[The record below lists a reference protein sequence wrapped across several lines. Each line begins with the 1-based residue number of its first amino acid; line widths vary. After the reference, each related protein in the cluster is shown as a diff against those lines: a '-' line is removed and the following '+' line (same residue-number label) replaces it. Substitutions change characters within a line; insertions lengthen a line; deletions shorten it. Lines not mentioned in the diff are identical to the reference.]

1 MNYKELLYNKD
12 KILTF
17 YPELAVIL
25 NKFDEIESKRI
36 SEETGELKKPDKTGL
51 NKAIFLNQLNYWI
64 ELNEQAGIN
73 FEDGYYWS
81 YSSYPKMIE
90 RDFPYWSVDT
100 LKRAVTSLEKYGIV
114 ISANYNSMKMDKK
127 KWYRIDYKRLQ
138 EVIDIVKHH
147 DELANSDVNAI
158 CPDVDA
164 KCTDDEGNVSRAIE
178 ENRCN
183 KDYSSK
189 ENNDK
194 NCILPNTE
202 KETLPSVG
210 KDIQTSAPNNYNKLN
225 IYNIPPRTKE
235 QKANRYNARNQ
246 SSLFD
251 YNDEDVENLVT
262 EIYESIYG
270 AKENIFEDHDIC
282 LSIFLITEFFKKYQK
297 YREEKHPMVTQNQ
310 AENILKMIRDPDTDM
325 AKDDLVDDKEEPLF
339 YLEMMEEHFKTKW
352 GKKNGGDF
360 NYRIMLFFKDT
371 TQNLLYQR
379 VKHKREDAL

>member
-12 KILTF
+12 KVLTF

-64 ELNEQAGIN
+64 ELNEQSGIN

-158 CPDVDA
+158 CTDVDA
-164 KCTDDEGNVSRAIE
+164 KCTDDEGNVSRAIK
-178 ENRCN
+178 ENRYN

-189 ENNDK
+189 ENTDK
-194 NCILPNTE
+194 DCTLSSTE
-202 KETLPSVG
+202 EKTLPSSG
-210 KDIQTSAPNNYNKLN
+210 KGVKTSAPNNIN
-225 IYNIPPRTKE
+225 ILGINNIPPRTKE
-235 QKANRYNARNQ
+235 QKQERYKQAKKNHSVDYKDEELPTILYNGFN
-246 SSLFD
+246 SLYGD
-251 YNDEDVENLVT
+251 KEDIL
-262 EIYESIYG
+262 
-270 AKENIFEDHDIC
+270 EDHDIC
-282 LSIFLITEFFKKYQK
+282 LTMALVKQFFEKFKQ
-297 YREEKHPMVTQNQ
+297 YRGERHPMVYANDLDQFLGMIRNADLDMVKDGIVEEDEEPQYYLDMMDEYFGSDIGKNNNMDCDYHIWMFFTERTQN
-310 AENILKMIRDPDTDM
+310 IL
-325 AKDDLVDDKEEPLF
+325 
-339 YLEMMEEHFKTKW
+339 Y
-352 GKKNGGDF
+352 N
-360 NYRIMLFFKDT
+360 
-371 TQNLLYQR
+371 R
-379 VKHKREDAL
+379 VKQKRNE

>member
-12 KILTF
+12 KVLTF

-64 ELNEQAGIN
+64 ELNEQSGIN

-158 CPDVDA
+158 CIDVDA
-164 KCTDDEGNVSRAIE
+164 KCTDDEGNVSRAIK
-178 ENRCN
+178 ENRYN

-189 ENNDK
+189 ENTDK
-194 NCILPNTE
+194 DCTLSSTE
-202 KETLPSVG
+202 EKTLPSSG
-210 KDIQTSAPNNYNKLN
+210 KGVKTSAPNNIN
-225 IYNIPPRTKE
+225 ILGINNIPPRTKE
-235 QKANRYNARNQ
+235 QKQERYAHAKKNRSVDYKDEELPTILYNGFN
-246 SSLFD
+246 SLYGD
-251 YNDEDVENLVT
+251 KEDIL
-262 EIYESIYG
+262 
-270 AKENIFEDHDIC
+270 EDHDIC
-282 LSIFLITEFFKKYQK
+282 LTMALVKQFFEKFKQYRGERHPIVYANDLDQFLSMIRNADLNIVKDGIVEEDDEPQYYLDMMDEYFGSDIGKNNNMDCDYHIWLFFTEKTQNILYNRVKQK
-297 YREEKHPMVTQNQ
+297 REE
-310 AENILKMIRDPDTDM
+310 
-325 AKDDLVDDKEEPLF
+325 
-339 YLEMMEEHFKTKW
+339 
-352 GKKNGGDF
+352 
-360 NYRIMLFFKDT
+360 
-371 TQNLLYQR
+371 
-379 VKHKREDAL
+379 

>member
-12 KILTF
+12 KVLTF

-64 ELNEQAGIN
+64 ELNEQSGIN

-158 CPDVDA
+158 CIDVDA
-164 KCTDDEGNVSRAIE
+164 KCTDDEGNVSRAIK
-178 ENRCN
+178 ENRYN

-189 ENNDK
+189 ENTDK
-194 NCILPNTE
+194 DCTLSSTE
-202 KETLPSVG
+202 EKTLPSSG
-210 KDIQTSAPNNYNKLN
+210 KGVKTSAPNNIN
-225 IYNIPPRTKE
+225 ILGINNIPPRTKE
-235 QKANRYNARNQ
+235 QKQERYAHAKKNRSVDYKDEELPTILYNGFN
-246 SSLFD
+246 SLYGD
-251 YNDEDVENLVT
+251 KEDIL
-262 EIYESIYG
+262 
-270 AKENIFEDHDIC
+270 EDHDIC
-282 LSIFLITEFFKKYQK
+282 LTMALVKQFFEKFKQYRGERHPIVYANDLDQFLSMIRNADLDMVKDGIVEEDDEPQYYLDMMDEYFGSDIGKNNNMDCDYHIWLFFTEKTQNILYNRVKQK
-297 YREEKHPMVTQNQ
+297 REE
-310 AENILKMIRDPDTDM
+310 
-325 AKDDLVDDKEEPLF
+325 
-339 YLEMMEEHFKTKW
+339 
-352 GKKNGGDF
+352 
-360 NYRIMLFFKDT
+360 
-371 TQNLLYQR
+371 
-379 VKHKREDAL
+379 

>member
-12 KILTF
+12 KVLTF
-17 YPELAVIL
+17 YPELAVVL
-25 NKFDEIESKRI
+25 NKFDQIESKRI

-73 FEDGYYWS
+73 FKDGYYWS
-81 YSSYPKMIE
+81 YSSYPRMIE

-114 ISANYNSMKMDKK
+114 ISANYNSVKMDKK

-147 DELANSDVNAI
+147 DDLANSDVNAI

-164 KCTDDEGNVSRAIE
+164 KCTDDEGNVSRAIK

-194 NCILPNTE
+194 DCTLSSTE
-202 KETLPSVG
+202 EKTLPSSG
-210 KDIQTSAPNNYNKLN
+210 KAVKTSAPNNIN
-225 IYNIPPRTKE
+225 ININNIPPRTKE
-235 QKANRYNARNQ
+235 QKQERYKQTWNNL
-246 SSLFD
+246 SEE
-251 YNDEDVENLVT
+251 YNDEDVPQLLFDKFNSL
-262 EIYESIYG
+262 YG
-270 AKENIFEDHDIC
+270 DKEDIIQDHDIC
-282 LSIFLITEFFKKYQK
+282 LTVAVVTYYFEQYREHTGEQHIMISTDYADQFLGVIASDKSPLVKAAIEEEDELEFYRDMIDEFF
-297 YREEKHPMVTQNQ
+297 RS
-310 AENILKMIRDPDTDM
+310 KM
-325 AKDDLVDDKEEPLF
+325 
-339 YLEMMEEHFKTKW
+339 
-352 GKKNGGDF
+352 GKRSGKVYD
-360 NYRIMLFFKDT
+360 RHIWLFFT
-371 TQNLLYQR
+371 EENQRILCER
-379 VKHKREDAL
+379 VKQKWEE

>member
-12 KILTF
+12 KVLTF

-64 ELNEQAGIN
+64 ELNEQSGIN

-90 RDFPYWSVDT
+90 RDFPYWSVDM

-158 CPDVDA
+158 CTDVDA
-164 KCTDDEGNVSRAIE
+164 KCTDDEGNVSRAIK
-178 ENRCN
+178 ENRYN

-189 ENNDK
+189 ENTDK
-194 NCILPNTE
+194 DCTLSSTE
-202 KETLPSVG
+202 EKTLPSSG
-210 KDIQTSAPNNYNKLN
+210 KGVKTSAPNNIN
-225 IYNIPPRTKE
+225 ILGINNIPPRTKE
-235 QKANRYNARNQ
+235 QKQERYAHAKKNRSVDYKDEELPTILYNGFN
-246 SSLFD
+246 SLYGD
-251 YNDEDVENLVT
+251 KEDIL
-262 EIYESIYG
+262 
-270 AKENIFEDHDIC
+270 EDHDIC
-282 LSIFLITEFFKKYQK
+282 LTMALIKQFFEKFKQ
-297 YREEKHPMVTQNQ
+297 YRGERHPMVYANDLDQFLSMIRNADLDMVKDGIVEEDEEPQYYLDMMDEYFGSDIGKNNNMDCDYHIWLFFTEKTQN
-310 AENILKMIRDPDTDM
+310 IL
-325 AKDDLVDDKEEPLF
+325 
-339 YLEMMEEHFKTKW
+339 Y
-352 GKKNGGDF
+352 N
-360 NYRIMLFFKDT
+360 
-371 TQNLLYQR
+371 R
-379 VKHKREDAL
+379 VKQKREE

>member
-12 KILTF
+12 KVLTF

-64 ELNEQAGIN
+64 ELNEQSGIN

-158 CPDVDA
+158 CIDVDA
-164 KCTDDEGNVSRAIE
+164 KCTDDEGNVSRAIK
-178 ENRCN
+178 ENRYN

-189 ENNDK
+189 ENTDK
-194 NCILPNTE
+194 DCTLSSTE
-202 KETLPSVG
+202 EKTLPSAG
-210 KDIQTSAPNNYNKLN
+210 KGVKTSAPNNN
-225 IYNIPPRTKE
+225 ININNIPPRTKE
-235 QKANRYNARNQ
+235 QKQERYKQTWNNL
-246 SSLFD
+246 SEE
-251 YNDEDVENLVT
+251 YNDEDVPQLLFDKFNSL
-262 EIYESIYG
+262 YG
-270 AKENIFEDHDIC
+270 DIEDILQDHDIC
-282 LSIFLITEFFKKYQK
+282 LTMAVITYYFKQYREHMDEQHMMISTDYANQFLGVIASDKSPLVKAAIEEEDELEFYRDMIDEFFRSKMGK
-297 YREEKHPMVTQNQ
+297 RSEKVYDRHIWMFFTDENQ
-310 AENILKMIRDPDTDM
+310 RILC
-325 AKDDLVDDKEEPLF
+325 E
-339 YLEMMEEHFKTKW
+339 
-352 GKKNGGDF
+352 
-360 NYRIMLFFKDT
+360 
-371 TQNLLYQR
+371 R
-379 VKHKREDAL
+379 VKQKWEE

>member
-12 KILTF
+12 KVLTF

-64 ELNEQAGIN
+64 ELNEQSGIN

-158 CPDVDA
+158 CIDVDA
-164 KCTDDEGNVSRAIE
+164 KCTDDEGNVSRAIK
-178 ENRCN
+178 ENRYN

-189 ENNDK
+189 ENTDK
-194 NCILPNTE
+194 DCTLSSTE
-202 KETLPSVG
+202 EKTLPSSG
-210 KDIQTSAPNNYNKLN
+210 KGVKTSAPNNN
-225 IYNIPPRTKE
+225 INININNIPPRTKE
-235 QKANRYNARNQ
+235 QKQERYAHAKNNRSVDYKDEELPTILYNGFN
-246 SSLFD
+246 SLYGD
-251 YNDEDVENLVT
+251 KEDIL
-262 EIYESIYG
+262 
-270 AKENIFEDHDIC
+270 EDHDIC
-282 LSIFLITEFFKKYQK
+282 LTMELIKQFFEKFKQ
-297 YREEKHPMVTQNQ
+297 YRGERHPMVYANDLDQFLSMIRNADLDMVKDGIVEEDEEPQYYLDMMDEYFGSDIGKNNNMDCDYHIWLFFTEKTQN
-310 AENILKMIRDPDTDM
+310 IL
-325 AKDDLVDDKEEPLF
+325 
-339 YLEMMEEHFKTKW
+339 Y
-352 GKKNGGDF
+352 N
-360 NYRIMLFFKDT
+360 
-371 TQNLLYQR
+371 R
-379 VKHKREDAL
+379 VKQKRED

>member
-12 KILTF
+12 KVLTF

-64 ELNEQAGIN
+64 ELNEQSGIN

-158 CPDVDA
+158 CTDVDA
-164 KCTDDEGNVSRAIE
+164 KCTDDEGNVSRAIK
-178 ENRCN
+178 ENRYN

-189 ENNDK
+189 ENTDK
-194 NCILPNTE
+194 DCTLSSTE
-202 KETLPSVG
+202 EKTLPSSG
-210 KDIQTSAPNNYNKLN
+210 KGVKTSAPNNN
-225 IYNIPPRTKE
+225 INININNIPPRTKE
-235 QKANRYNARNQ
+235 QKQERYAHAKKNRSVDYKDEELPTILYNGFN
-246 SSLFD
+246 SLYGD
-251 YNDEDVENLVT
+251 KEDIL
-262 EIYESIYG
+262 
-270 AKENIFEDHDIC
+270 EDHDIC
-282 LSIFLITEFFKKYQK
+282 LTMALVSKFFEKFKQ
-297 YREEKHPMVTQNQ
+297 YRGERHPMVYANDLDQFLSMIRNADLDMVKDGIVEEDEEPQYYLDMMDEYFGSDIGKNNNMDCDYHIWLFFTEKTQN
-310 AENILKMIRDPDTDM
+310 IL
-325 AKDDLVDDKEEPLF
+325 
-339 YLEMMEEHFKTKW
+339 Y
-352 GKKNGGDF
+352 N
-360 NYRIMLFFKDT
+360 
-371 TQNLLYQR
+371 R
-379 VKHKREDAL
+379 VKQKREE

>member
-164 KCTDDEGNVSRAIE
+164 KCTDDDGNVSRAIE
-178 ENRCN
+178 ENRYN

-194 NCILPNTE
+194 NFILSNKE
-202 KETLPSVG
+202 RETLPSAG

-251 YNDEDVENLVT
+251 YKDEDVENLVT

-325 AKDDLVDDKEEPLF
+325 AKDDLVDDKEEPLV

>member
-12 KILTF
+12 KVLTF

-64 ELNEQAGIN
+64 ELNEQSGIN

-100 LKRAVTSLEKYGIV
+100 LKRAEKKKKKYGIV

-158 CPDVDA
+158 CIDVDA
-164 KCTDDEGNVSRAIE
+164 KCTDDEGNVSRAIK
-178 ENRCN
+178 ENRYN

-189 ENNDK
+189 ENTDK
-194 NCILPNTE
+194 DCTLSSTE
-202 KETLPSVG
+202 EKTLPSSG
-210 KDIQTSAPNNYNKLN
+210 KGVKTSAPNNIN
-225 IYNIPPRTKE
+225 ILGINNIPPRTKE
-235 QKANRYNARNQ
+235 QKQERYAHAKNNRSVDYKDEELPTILYNGFN
-246 SSLFD
+246 SLYGD
-251 YNDEDVENLVT
+251 KEDIL
-262 EIYESIYG
+262 
-270 AKENIFEDHDIC
+270 EDHDIC
-282 LSIFLITEFFKKYQK
+282 LTMALVSNFFEKFKQ
-297 YREEKHPMVTQNQ
+297 YRGERHPMVYANDLDQFLSMIRNADLDMVKDGIVEEDEEPQYYLDMMDEYFGSDIGKNNNMDCDYHIWLFFTERTQN
-310 AENILKMIRDPDTDM
+310 IL
-325 AKDDLVDDKEEPLF
+325 
-339 YLEMMEEHFKTKW
+339 Y
-352 GKKNGGDF
+352 N
-360 NYRIMLFFKDT
+360 
-371 TQNLLYQR
+371 R
-379 VKHKREDAL
+379 VKQKRNE

>member
-12 KILTF
+12 KVLTF

-64 ELNEQAGIN
+64 ELNEQSGIN

-158 CPDVDA
+158 CIDVDA
-164 KCTDDEGNVSRAIE
+164 KCTDDEGNVSRAIK
-178 ENRCN
+178 ENRYN

-189 ENNDK
+189 ENTDK
-194 NCILPNTE
+194 DCTLSSTE
-202 KETLPSVG
+202 EKTLPSSG
-210 KDIQTSAPNNYNKLN
+210 KGVKTSAPNNN
-225 IYNIPPRTKE
+225 INININNIPPRTKE
-235 QKANRYNARNQ
+235 QKQERYAHAKKNHSVDYKDEELPTILYNGFN
-246 SSLFD
+246 SLYGD
-251 YNDEDVENLVT
+251 KEDIL
-262 EIYESIYG
+262 
-270 AKENIFEDHDIC
+270 EDHDIC
-282 LSIFLITEFFKKYQK
+282 LTMALVKQFFEKFKQYRGERHPIVYANDLDQFLSMIRNADLDMVKDGIVEEDDEPQYYLDMMDEYFGSDIGKNNNMDCDYHIWLFFTEKTQNILYNRVKQK
-297 YREEKHPMVTQNQ
+297 REE
-310 AENILKMIRDPDTDM
+310 
-325 AKDDLVDDKEEPLF
+325 
-339 YLEMMEEHFKTKW
+339 
-352 GKKNGGDF
+352 
-360 NYRIMLFFKDT
+360 
-371 TQNLLYQR
+371 
-379 VKHKREDAL
+379 

>member
-12 KILTF
+12 KVLTF

-64 ELNEQAGIN
+64 ELNEQSGIN

-158 CPDVDA
+158 CIDVDA
-164 KCTDDEGNVSRAIE
+164 KCTDDEGNVSRAIK
-178 ENRCN
+178 ENRYN

-189 ENNDK
+189 ENTDK
-194 NCILPNTE
+194 DCTLSSTE
-202 KETLPSVG
+202 EKTLPSAG
-210 KDIQTSAPNNYNKLN
+210 KGVKTSAPNNN
-225 IYNIPPRTKE
+225 ININNIPPRTKE
-235 QKANRYNARNQ
+235 QKQERYAHAKNNRSVDYKDEELPTILYNGFN
-246 SSLFD
+246 SLYGD
-251 YNDEDVENLVT
+251 KEDIL
-262 EIYESIYG
+262 
-270 AKENIFEDHDIC
+270 KDHDIC
-282 LSIFLITEFFKKYQK
+282 LTMALVKQFFEKFKQ
-297 YREEKHPMVTQNQ
+297 YRGERHPMVYANDLDQFLSMIRNADLDMVKDGIVEEDEEPQYYLDMMDEYFGSDIGKNNNMDCDYHIWLFFTEKTQN
-310 AENILKMIRDPDTDM
+310 IL
-325 AKDDLVDDKEEPLF
+325 
-339 YLEMMEEHFKTKW
+339 Y
-352 GKKNGGDF
+352 N
-360 NYRIMLFFKDT
+360 
-371 TQNLLYQR
+371 R
-379 VKHKREDAL
+379 VKQKREE

>member
-12 KILTF
+12 KVLTF

-64 ELNEQAGIN
+64 ELNEQSGIN

-158 CPDVDA
+158 CIDVDA
-164 KCTDDEGNVSRAIE
+164 KCTDDEGNVSRAIKK
-178 ENRCN
+178 NRYN

-189 ENNDK
+189 ENTNKD
-194 NCILPNTE
+194 CTLSSTE
-202 KETLPSVG
+202 EKTLPSSG
-210 KDIQTSAPNNYNKLN
+210 KGVKTSAPNNIN
-225 IYNIPPRTKE
+225 ILDINNIPPRTKE
-235 QKANRYNARNQ
+235 QKQKRCTQAKKNRSLDYKDEELPTILYNGFN
-246 SSLFD
+246 SLYGD
-251 YNDEDVENLVT
+251 KEDIL
-262 EIYESIYG
+262 
-270 AKENIFEDHDIC
+270 EDHDIC
-282 LSIFLITEFFKKYQK
+282 LTMALIKQFFEKFKQ
-297 YREEKHPMVTQNQ
+297 YRGERHPMVYANDLDQFLSMIRNADLDMVKDGIVEEDEEPGYYLDMMDEYFGSDIGKNNNMDCDYHIWLFFTEKTQN
-310 AENILKMIRDPDTDM
+310 IL
-325 AKDDLVDDKEEPLF
+325 
-339 YLEMMEEHFKTKW
+339 Y
-352 GKKNGGDF
+352 N
-360 NYRIMLFFKDT
+360 
-371 TQNLLYQR
+371 R
-379 VKHKREDAL
+379 VKQKREE

>member
-12 KILTF
+12 KVLTF

-64 ELNEQAGIN
+64 ELNEQSGIN

-158 CPDVDA
+158 CTDVDA
-164 KCTDDEGNVSRAIE
+164 KCTDDEGNVSRAIK
-178 ENRCN
+178 ENRYN

-189 ENNDK
+189 ENTDK
-194 NCILPNTE
+194 DCTLSSTE
-202 KETLPSVG
+202 EKTLPSSG
-210 KDIQTSAPNNYNKLN
+210 KGVKTSAPNNIN
-225 IYNIPPRTKE
+225 ILGINNIPPRTKE
-235 QKANRYNARNQ
+235 QKQERYKQAKKNHSVDYKDEELPTILYNGFN
-246 SSLFD
+246 SLYGD
-251 YNDEDVENLVT
+251 KEDIL
-262 EIYESIYG
+262 
-270 AKENIFEDHDIC
+270 EDHDIC
-282 LSIFLITEFFKKYQK
+282 LTMALVKQFFEKFKQ
-297 YREEKHPMVTQNQ
+297 YRGERHPMVYANDLDQFLGMIRNADLDMVKDGIVEEDEEPQYYLDMMDEYFGSDIGKNNNMDCDYHIWLFFTERTQN
-310 AENILKMIRDPDTDM
+310 IL
-325 AKDDLVDDKEEPLF
+325 
-339 YLEMMEEHFKTKW
+339 Y
-352 GKKNGGDF
+352 N
-360 NYRIMLFFKDT
+360 
-371 TQNLLYQR
+371 R
-379 VKHKREDAL
+379 VKQKRNE

>member
-12 KILTF
+12 KVLTF

-25 NKFDEIESKRI
+25 NKFDQIESKRV

-73 FEDGYYWS
+73 FKDGYYWS
-81 YSSYPKMIE
+81 YSSYPRMIE

-147 DELANSDVNAI
+147 DDLANSDVNAI
-158 CPDVDA
+158 CTDVDA
-164 KCTDDEGNVSRAIE
+164 KCTDDEGNVSRAIK

-194 NCILPNTE
+194 DCTLSSTE
-202 KETLPSVG
+202 EKTLPSAG
-210 KDIQTSAPNNYNKLN
+210 KGVKTSAPNNN
-225 IYNIPPRTKE
+225 INININNIPPRTKE
-235 QKANRYNARNQ
+235 QKQERYAHAKNNRSVDYKDEELPTILYNGFN
-246 SSLFD
+246 SLYGD
-251 YNDEDVENLVT
+251 KEDIL
-262 EIYESIYG
+262 
-270 AKENIFEDHDIC
+270 EDHDIC
-282 LSIFLITEFFKKYQK
+282 LTMALVSNFFEKFKQ
-297 YREEKHPMVTQNQ
+297 YRGERHPMVYANDLDQFLSMIRNADLDMVKDGIVEEDEEPQYYLDMMDEYFGSDIGKNNNMDCDYHIWLFFTEKTQN
-310 AENILKMIRDPDTDM
+310 IL
-325 AKDDLVDDKEEPLF
+325 
-339 YLEMMEEHFKTKW
+339 Y
-352 GKKNGGDF
+352 N
-360 NYRIMLFFKDT
+360 
-371 TQNLLYQR
+371 R
-379 VKHKREDAL
+379 VKQKWEE

>member
-12 KILTF
+12 KVLTF

-36 SEETGELKKPDKTGL
+36 SEETGEIKKPDKTGL

-64 ELNEQAGIN
+64 ELNEQSGIN

-158 CPDVDA
+158 CTDVDA
-164 KCTDDEGNVSRAIE
+164 KCTDDEGNVSRAIK
-178 ENRCN
+178 ENRYN

-189 ENNDK
+189 ENTDK
-194 NCILPNTE
+194 DCTLSSTE
-202 KETLPSVG
+202 EKTLPSSG
-210 KDIQTSAPNNYNKLN
+210 KGVKTSAPNNIN
-225 IYNIPPRTKE
+225 ILGINNIPPRTKE
-235 QKANRYNARNQ
+235 QKQERYKQAKKNHSVDYKDEELPTILYNGFN
-246 SSLFD
+246 SLYGD
-251 YNDEDVENLVT
+251 KEDIL
-262 EIYESIYG
+262 
-270 AKENIFEDHDIC
+270 EDHDIC
-282 LSIFLITEFFKKYQK
+282 LTMALVKQFFEKFKQ
-297 YREEKHPMVTQNQ
+297 YRGERHPMVYANDLDQFLGMIRNADLDMVKDGIVEEDEEPQYYLDMMDEYFGSDIGKNNNMDCDYHIWLFFTERTQN
-310 AENILKMIRDPDTDM
+310 IL
-325 AKDDLVDDKEEPLF
+325 
-339 YLEMMEEHFKTKW
+339 Y
-352 GKKNGGDF
+352 N
-360 NYRIMLFFKDT
+360 
-371 TQNLLYQR
+371 R
-379 VKHKREDAL
+379 VKQKRNE

>member
-12 KILTF
+12 KVLTF

-64 ELNEQAGIN
+64 ELNEQSGIN

-158 CPDVDA
+158 CTDVDA
-164 KCTDDEGNVSRAIE
+164 KCTDDEGNVSRAIK
-178 ENRCN
+178 ENRYN

-189 ENNDK
+189 ENTDK
-194 NCILPNTE
+194 DCTLSSTE
-202 KETLPSVG
+202 EKTLPSSG
-210 KDIQTSAPNNYNKLN
+210 KGVKTSAPNNIKN
-225 IYNIPPRTKE
+225 ININNIPPRTKE
-235 QKANRYNARNQ
+235 QKQERYAHVKNNRSVDYKDEELPTILYNGFN
-246 SSLFD
+246 SLYGD
-251 YNDEDVENLVT
+251 KEDIL
-262 EIYESIYG
+262 
-270 AKENIFEDHDIC
+270 EDHDIC
-282 LSIFLITEFFKKYQK
+282 LTMALVSNFFEKFKQ
-297 YREEKHPMVTQNQ
+297 YRGERHPMVYANDLDQFLSMIRNADLDMVKDGIVEEDEEPQYYLDMMDEYFGSDIGKNNNMDCDYHIWLFFTEKTQN
-310 AENILKMIRDPDTDM
+310 IL
-325 AKDDLVDDKEEPLF
+325 
-339 YLEMMEEHFKTKW
+339 Y
-352 GKKNGGDF
+352 N
-360 NYRIMLFFKDT
+360 
-371 TQNLLYQR
+371 R
-379 VKHKREDAL
+379 VKQKREE

>member
-12 KILTF
+12 KVLTF

-64 ELNEQAGIN
+64 ELNEQSGIN

-158 CPDVDA
+158 CIDVDA
-164 KCTDDEGNVSRAIE
+164 KCTDDEGNVSRAIK
-178 ENRCN
+178 ENRYN

-189 ENNDK
+189 ENTDK
-194 NCILPNTE
+194 DCTLSSTE
-202 KETLPSVG
+202 EKTLPSSG
-210 KDIQTSAPNNYNKLN
+210 KGVKTSAPNNIN
-225 IYNIPPRTKE
+225 ILGINNIPPRTKE
-235 QKANRYNARNQ
+235 QKQERYAHAKKNRSVDYKDEELPTILHNGFN
-246 SSLFD
+246 SLYGD
-251 YNDEDVENLVT
+251 KEDIL
-262 EIYESIYG
+262 
-270 AKENIFEDHDIC
+270 EDHDIC
-282 LSIFLITEFFKKYQK
+282 LTMALVKQFFEKFKQYRGERHPIVYANDLDQFLSMIRNADLDMVKDGIVEEDDEPQYYLDMMDEYFGSDIGKNNNMDCDYHIWLFFTEKTQNILYNRVKQK
-297 YREEKHPMVTQNQ
+297 REE
-310 AENILKMIRDPDTDM
+310 
-325 AKDDLVDDKEEPLF
+325 
-339 YLEMMEEHFKTKW
+339 
-352 GKKNGGDF
+352 
-360 NYRIMLFFKDT
+360 
-371 TQNLLYQR
+371 
-379 VKHKREDAL
+379 

>member
-12 KILTF
+12 KVLTF

-51 NKAIFLNQLNYWI
+51 NKSIFLNQLNYWI

-73 FEDGYYWS
+73 FKDGYYWS

-147 DELANSDVNAI
+147 DELANSDVDAI
-158 CPDVDA
+158 CPDADA
-164 KCTDDEGNVSRAIE
+164 KCTDDEGNVSRAIK

-194 NCILPNTE
+194 DCILPSTE
-202 KETLPSVG
+202 EKTLPSSG
-210 KDIQTSAPNNYNKLN
+210 KGVKTSAPNNIN
-225 IYNIPPRTKE
+225 ILGINNIPPRTKE
-235 QKANRYNARNQ
+235 QKQERYAHAKKNRSVDYKDEELPTILYNGFN
-246 SSLFD
+246 SLYGD
-251 YNDEDVENLVT
+251 KEDIL
-262 EIYESIYG
+262 
-270 AKENIFEDHDIC
+270 EDHDIC
-282 LSIFLITEFFKKYQK
+282 LAMALVSNFFEKFKQ
-297 YREEKHPMVTQNQ
+297 YRGERHPMVYTNDLDQFLSMIRNADLDMVKDGIVEEDEEPQYYLDMMDEYFSSNIGKNNGMGCDYHIWMFFTERTQN
-310 AENILKMIRDPDTDM
+310 IL
-325 AKDDLVDDKEEPLF
+325 
-339 YLEMMEEHFKTKW
+339 Y
-352 GKKNGGDF
+352 N
-360 NYRIMLFFKDT
+360 
-371 TQNLLYQR
+371 R
-379 VKHKREDAL
+379 VKQKRNE

>member
-12 KILTF
+12 KVLTF

-64 ELNEQAGIN
+64 ELNEQSGIN

-158 CPDVDA
+158 CIDVDA
-164 KCTDDEGNVSRAIE
+164 KCTDDEGNVSRAIK
-178 ENRCN
+178 ENRYN

-189 ENNDK
+189 ENTDK
-194 NCILPNTE
+194 DCTLSSTE
-202 KETLPSVG
+202 EKTLPSSG
-210 KDIQTSAPNNYNKLN
+210 KGVKTSAPNNN
-225 IYNIPPRTKE
+225 INININNIPPRTKE
-235 QKANRYNARNQ
+235 QKQERYAHAKNNRSVDYKDEELPTILYNGFN
-246 SSLFD
+246 SLYGD
-251 YNDEDVENLVT
+251 KEDIL
-262 EIYESIYG
+262 
-270 AKENIFEDHDIC
+270 KDHDIC
-282 LSIFLITEFFKKYQK
+282 LTMALVKQFFEKFKQYRGERHPIVYANDLDQFLSMIRNADLDMVKDGIVEEDEEPQYYLDMMDEYFGSDIGKNNNMDCDYHIWLFFTEKIQNILYNRVKQK
-297 YREEKHPMVTQNQ
+297 REE
-310 AENILKMIRDPDTDM
+310 
-325 AKDDLVDDKEEPLF
+325 
-339 YLEMMEEHFKTKW
+339 
-352 GKKNGGDF
+352 
-360 NYRIMLFFKDT
+360 
-371 TQNLLYQR
+371 
-379 VKHKREDAL
+379 

>member
-12 KILTF
+12 KVLTF

-64 ELNEQAGIN
+64 ELNEQSGIN

-147 DELANSDVNAI
+147 DELANSDVNAK
-158 CPDVDA
+158 CTDVDA
-164 KCTDDEGNVSRAIE
+164 KCTDDESNVSRAIK
-178 ENRCN
+178 ENRYN

-189 ENNDK
+189 ENTDK
-194 NCILPNTE
+194 DCTLSSTE
-202 KETLPSVG
+202 ENTLPSSG
-210 KDIQTSAPNNYNKLN
+210 KGVKTSAPNNIN
-225 IYNIPPRTKE
+225 ILGINNIPPRTKE
-235 QKANRYNARNQ
+235 QKQERYAHAKKNRSVDYKDEELPTILYNGFN
-246 SSLFD
+246 SLYGD
-251 YNDEDVENLVT
+251 KEDIL
-262 EIYESIYG
+262 
-270 AKENIFEDHDIC
+270 EDHDIC
-282 LSIFLITEFFKKYQK
+282 LTMALVKQFFEKFKQYRGERHPIVYANDLDQFLG
-297 YREEKHPMVTQNQ
+297 
-310 AENILKMIRDPDTDM
+310 MIRNTDLDM
-325 AKDDLVDDKEEPLF
+325 AKDGIVEEEEEPQY
-339 YLEMMEEHFKTKW
+339 YLDMMDEYFSSNI
-352 GKKNGGDF
+352 GKNNGMGCD
-360 NYRIMLFFKDT
+360 YRIWLFFT
-371 TQNLLYQR
+371 ERTQNILYNR
-379 VKHKREDAL
+379 VKQKREE

>member
-12 KILTF
+12 KVLTF

-64 ELNEQAGIN
+64 ELNEQSGIN

-158 CPDVDA
+158 CIDVDA
-164 KCTDDEGNVSRAIE
+164 KCTDDEGNVSRAIK
-178 ENRCN
+178 ENRYN

-189 ENNDK
+189 ENTDK
-194 NCILPNTE
+194 DCTLSSTE
-202 KETLPSVG
+202 EKTLPSSG
-210 KDIQTSAPNNYNKLN
+210 KGVKTSAPNNIN
-225 IYNIPPRTKE
+225 ILGINNIPPRTKE
-235 QKANRYNARNQ
+235 QKQERYAHAKKNRSVDYKDEELPTILYNGFN
-246 SSLFD
+246 SLYGD
-251 YNDEDVENLVT
+251 KEDIL
-262 EIYESIYG
+262 
-270 AKENIFEDHDIC
+270 EDHDIC
-282 LSIFLITEFFKKYQK
+282 LTMALVKQFFEKFKQYRGERHPIVYANDLDQFLSMIRNADLNIVKDGIVEEDDEPQYYLDMMDEYFGSDIGKNNNMDCDYHIWLFFTERTQNILYNRVKQK
-297 YREEKHPMVTQNQ
+297 REE
-310 AENILKMIRDPDTDM
+310 
-325 AKDDLVDDKEEPLF
+325 
-339 YLEMMEEHFKTKW
+339 
-352 GKKNGGDF
+352 
-360 NYRIMLFFKDT
+360 
-371 TQNLLYQR
+371 
-379 VKHKREDAL
+379 

>member
-1 MNYKELLYNKD
+1 MNYKELLYDKD
-12 KILTF
+12 KTLTF

-51 NKAIFLNQLNYWI
+51 NKAIFLNQLNYWV

-73 FEDGYYWS
+73 FKDGYYWS

-127 KWYRIDYKRLQ
+127 KWYRINYKRLQ

-147 DELANSDVNAI
+147 DELANSDINAK
-158 CPDVDA
+158 CTDVDA
-164 KCTDDEGNVSRAIE
+164 KCTDDEGNVSRAIK
-178 ENRCN
+178 ENRYN
-183 KDYSSK
+183 KDYNK
-189 ENNDK
+189 ENTDE
-194 NCILPNTE
+194 NCILSNTE
-202 KETLPSVG
+202 KETLPSAG
-210 KDIQTSAPNNYNKLN
+210 KDNQTSAPNNYNKLN

-235 QKANRYNARNQ
+235 QKANRYNTRNQ

-251 YNDEDVENLVT
+251 YKDEDVENLVT

-297 YREEKHPMVTQNQ
+297 YREEKHPMITQNQ
-310 AENILKMIRDPDTDM
+310 AENILKMIRNPDTDM
-325 AKDDLVDDKEEPLF
+325 AKDDLVDDKEEPLV

>member
-12 KILTF
+12 KVLTF

-64 ELNEQAGIN
+64 ELNEQSGIN

-158 CPDVDA
+158 CIDVDA
-164 KCTDDEGNVSRAIE
+164 KCTDDEGNVSRAIK
-178 ENRCN
+178 ENRYN

-189 ENNDK
+189 ENTDK
-194 NCILPNTE
+194 DCTLSSTE
-202 KETLPSVG
+202 EKTLPSSG
-210 KDIQTSAPNNYNKLN
+210 KGVKTSAPNNIN
-225 IYNIPPRTKE
+225 ILGINNIPPRTKE
-235 QKANRYNARNQ
+235 QKQERYAHAKKNRSVDYKDEELPTILYNGFN
-246 SSLFD
+246 SLYGD
-251 YNDEDVENLVT
+251 KEDIL
-262 EIYESIYG
+262 
-270 AKENIFEDHDIC
+270 EDHDIC
-282 LSIFLITEFFKKYQK
+282 LTMALIKQFFEKFKQ
-297 YREEKHPMVTQNQ
+297 YRGERHPMVYANDLDQFLSMIRNADLDMVKDGIVEEDEEPQYYLDMMDEYFGSDIGKNNNMDCDYHIWLFFTEKTQN
-310 AENILKMIRDPDTDM
+310 IL
-325 AKDDLVDDKEEPLF
+325 
-339 YLEMMEEHFKTKW
+339 Y
-352 GKKNGGDF
+352 N
-360 NYRIMLFFKDT
+360 
-371 TQNLLYQR
+371 R
-379 VKHKREDAL
+379 VKQKREE

>member
-12 KILTF
+12 KVLTF

-64 ELNEQAGIN
+64 ELNEQSGIN

-158 CPDVDA
+158 CTDVDA
-164 KCTDDEGNVSRAIE
+164 KCTDDESNVSRAIK
-178 ENRCN
+178 ENRYN

-189 ENNDK
+189 ENTDK
-194 NCILPNTE
+194 DCTLSSTE
-202 KETLPSVG
+202 EKTLPSPG
-210 KDIQTSAPNNYNKLN
+210 KGVKTSAPNNIN
-225 IYNIPPRTKE
+225 ILDINNIPPRTKE
-235 QKANRYNARNQ
+235 QKQERYKQTWNNL
-246 SSLFD
+246 SEE
-251 YNDEDVENLVT
+251 YNDEDVPQLLFDKFN
-262 EIYESIYG
+262 SRYG
-270 AKENIFEDHDIC
+270 DKENILQDHDIC
-282 LSIFLITEFFKKYQK
+282 LTMAVIAYYFKQYREHMNEQHIMISAEYANQFLGIIASDESPLIKAAVEEEDELEFYRDMIDEFF
-297 YREEKHPMVTQNQ
+297 RS
-310 AENILKMIRDPDTDM
+310 KM
-325 AKDDLVDDKEEPLF
+325 
-339 YLEMMEEHFKTKW
+339 
-352 GKKNGGDF
+352 GKRSGKVYD
-360 NYRIMLFFKDT
+360 RHIWLFFT
-371 TQNLLYQR
+371 EENQRILCER
-379 VKHKREDAL
+379 VKQKWEE